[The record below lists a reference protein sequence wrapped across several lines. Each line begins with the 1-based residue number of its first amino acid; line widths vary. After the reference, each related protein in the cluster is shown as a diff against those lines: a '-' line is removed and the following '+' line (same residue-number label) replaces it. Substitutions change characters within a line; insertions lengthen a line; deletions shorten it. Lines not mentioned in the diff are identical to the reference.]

1 MDKFQLLKEFFV
13 LTTLCGSL
21 YSRFVTNTKKAFMNL
36 TLHMHRA
43 FNSMYYEELLNL
55 KNFIFSSQTLNGIYM
70 LGRTLST
77 VASILTGTPAFSYP
91 VL

>member
-21 YSRFVTNTKKAFMNL
+21 YSRFMTNTKKPFMDL
-36 TLHMHRA
+36 TLLMHRA
-43 FNSMYYEELLNL
+43 FKSMCYEELLNL
-55 KNFIFSSQTLNGIYM
+55 KNFIFSSQTVNRKYM

-77 VASILTGTPAFSYP
+77 VASILTYRAAFSYP
-91 VL
+91 VP